1 MGVAESGKS
10 GFRVSA
16 KGPSTMAWDSTCD
29 EWLISEGYCF
39 CGGLADLKGVIYAA
53 APAEGEAGWG
63 FIWADPHE
71 QVVLQEDGSE
81 KTVTVNEAEGIA
93 MAATGKKHANGLWIG
108 KQKYQIRQSSGA
120 DFNGTE
126 RKVVS
131 CGRPKEEPSCA
142 RLTTAL
148 SLASMTRGRVRLMAT
163 ASRPSMPSCRIWW
176 IIHNES
182 STELNE
188 VPFLSEVL

>member
-39 CGGLADLKGVIYAA
+39 CGGMGDLKGVIYAA

-81 KTVTVNEAEGIA
+81 KTGTVNEAEGIA

-108 KQKYQIRQSSGA
+108 KQKYQIRQPSGA

-131 CGRPKEEPSCA
+131 CGRPKGGAILCA
-142 RLTTAL
+142 TDDCIVIGLYDEGKGQVNGNCIKAVHAFVQYL
-148 SLASMTRGRVRLMAT
+148 VDN
-163 ASRPSMPSCRIWW
+163 PQ
-176 IIHNES
+176 
-182 STELNE
+182 
-188 VPFLSEVL
+188 